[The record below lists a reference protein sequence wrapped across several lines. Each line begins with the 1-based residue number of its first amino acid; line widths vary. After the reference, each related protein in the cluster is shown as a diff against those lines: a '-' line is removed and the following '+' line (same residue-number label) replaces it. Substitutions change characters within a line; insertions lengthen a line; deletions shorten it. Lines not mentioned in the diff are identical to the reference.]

1 MAAFLYIPRRQP
13 KPIQEV
19 EQLGEEKQVEV
30 VEEEGEMEGDSEEK
44 QGEEVGL
51 GGKEG
56 IHSKIPAQTQSRRWR
71 STR

>member
-30 VEEEGEMEGDSEEK
+30 VEEEMEGDFKEK